1 MAEIASK
8 TVKQRYQEAS
18 YLKVGENFELMGT
31 GFTELNE
38 DPGAQTTSKKYI
50 NDKSSTSS
58 ITSYEGEHGFTAD
71 QIPSE
76 KVIKDLVSIGKERK
90 TGADA
95 EREFVRVDLDDR
107 AEKLGYR
114 MREGQIQKVP
124 YLLVIG
130 FNEKDNRTVSYR
142 LHGEKDTTVVGL
154 DEFVEKIVDEIKNK
168 VH

>member
-1 MAEIASK
+1 
-8 TVKQRYQEAS
+8 
-18 YLKVGENFELMGT
+18 
-31 GFTELNE
+31 
-38 DPGAQTTSKKYI
+38 
-50 NDKSSTSS
+50 
-58 ITSYEGEHGFTAD
+58 
-71 QIPSE
+71 
-76 KVIKDLVSIGKERK
+76 
-90 TGADA
+90 
-95 EREFVRVDLDDR
+95 
-107 AEKLGYR
+107 

>member
-8 TVKQRYQEAS
+8 TVKQRNQEAS
-18 YLKVGENFELMGT
+18 NLKVGENFELMGT

>member
-1 MAEIASK
+1 MNYAHEIVDALS
-8 TVKQRYQEAS
+8 A
-18 YLKVGENFELMGT
+18 
-31 GFTELNE
+31 
-38 DPGAQTTSKKYI
+38 
-50 NDKSSTSS
+50 
-58 ITSYEGEHGFTAD
+58 
-71 QIPSE
+71 
-76 KVIKDLVSIGKERK
+76 KD
-90 TGADA
+90 
-95 EREFVRVDLDDR
+95 VRVELDDR